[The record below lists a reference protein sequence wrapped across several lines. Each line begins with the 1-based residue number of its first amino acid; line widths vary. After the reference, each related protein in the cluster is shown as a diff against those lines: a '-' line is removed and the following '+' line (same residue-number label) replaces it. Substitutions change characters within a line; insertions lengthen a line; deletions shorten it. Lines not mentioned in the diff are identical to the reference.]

1 MKILIIL
8 CILLQ
13 YYIFANNINIE
24 APKSKYDTNHKYYY
38 NLIQKILKI
47 TEKEYGK
54 SHLQYNRVYEQRRMF
69 VNLKKN
75 KEINL
80 VWAGVSLERDRDFLS
95 VKIPLTK
102 GLLGYRIFII
112 NKKNSKIFDAIEN
125 IKDLKKLKACQA
137 VHWPDT
143 DVLKYAGLNVLEN
156 TNYERMFLQ
165 VLKGRCDYFP
175 RGVGEAYR
183 EVEVRKQIYNDLIVY
198 KKIILYYPFPM
209 YFFFNKNNQ
218 GLKDRIE
225 KGLRIMIEN
234 GSFDNYLKTSK
245 NTKNLFPLDKWM
257 NVKIFKLK
265 NPYLP
270 KDSDINNEKLWILPK
285 D

>member
-1 MKILIIL
+1 MKILIIV
-8 CILLQ
+8 CILFQ
-13 YYIFANNINIE
+13 YCVFANTINIE

-38 NLIQKILKI
+38 NLIQKILDI

-54 SHLQYNRVYEQRRMF
+54 SNIQYNRAYEQRRMF
-69 VNLKKN
+69 INLKKD

-80 VWAGVSLERDRDFLS
+80 VWAGVSLERDKDFLS

-102 GLLGYRIFII
+102 GLLGYRLFII
-112 NKKNSKIFDAIEN
+112 NKKNIKLFDAIEN
-125 IKDLKKLKACQA
+125 ISDLKKLKACQA

-143 DVLKYAGLNVLEN
+143 DILEFADLNVLKN

-175 RGVGEAYR
+175 RGISEAHR
-183 EVEVRKQIYNDLIVY
+183 EVEARKEVYQDLLVY
-198 KKIILYYPFPM
+198 EKIILYYPFPM

-225 KGLRIMIEN
+225 KGLRIMINN
-234 GSFDNYLKTSK
+234 GSFDEYLKTSK
-245 NTKNLFPLDKWM
+245 NTKKLFPLDKWM

-270 KDSDINNEKLWILPK
+270 IDSDPNNEKLWILP
-285 D
+285 